1 MADNVLDNSKATTN
15 NPNLMSGDSD
25 LIQGFKGIKS
35 FTENGLLLYEEKET
49 GITPPK
55 SLDQEI
61 VMFSDTSGNLLAGSG
76 YTKSDLGL
84 LVDFY
89 NSPSTRVGAGIGLYW
104 DGNTLNS
111 SVGGGGSV
119 TSVGLTAPV
128 GFLVTNSPIQDNG
141 NINLSFESG
150 YSLPTNTKQS
160 QWDAAFSWGD
170 HSQAGYL
177 ISLPSHN
184 HDDLYYTEAEINNLL
199 ANSTQW
205 DEAYSWGNHASAG
218 YLISLPSHNHD
229 DLYYTEAEI
238 NNLLANSTQWDT
250 AYSWG
255 NHASAGYLTSLPN
268 HTHDDRYALISHTH
282 SYNPT
287 IGTDADL
294 NTSGAQIIDRIYV
307 TDGVI
312 TDMGARDLTL
322 SDLGYLGDINANNYT
337 HPNHTGEVTS
347 SGDGAQT
354 IHYTAISN
362 KTNKTSFSENED
374 FLVEDGNSLYKV
386 GILSLLDYMENNL
399 SFSNNL
405 GTITQVSTN
414 TGLDGGASSGPVTI
428 SLNLSELSPFSGTI
442 NSSNDHLVMMDS
454 GAERKVAFGSIPLSK
469 FNNDLSLGTTS
480 FEVKAGVYT
489 NDIEGGETLEFDGL
503 NGIICTGRTLAAGG
517 SKIEVALSAL
527 TSDWNA
533 GSSYSITANNF
544 IGSSDISLKENIKE
558 LLYLSRLGT
567 KYKSFKFKD
576 GLDDRTHFGVVAQDL
591 EKELPNLVYKDK
603 YGIKSVAYQE
613 LHSYEIAY
621 LKQENDLLKTQI
633 SLLEDRLSKIER
645 TMNAH

>member
-205 DEAYSWGNHASAG
+205 DE
-218 YLISLPSHNHD
+218 
-229 DLYYTEAEI
+229 
-238 NNLLANSTQWDT
+238 

>member
-160 QWDAAFSWGD
+160 QWDAAF
-170 HSQAGYL
+170 
-177 ISLPSHN
+177 
-184 HDDLYYTEAEINNLL
+184 
-199 ANSTQW
+199 
-205 DEAYSWGNHASAG
+205 SWGNHASAG

>member
-160 QWDAAFSWGD
+160 
-170 HSQAGYL
+170 
-177 ISLPSHN
+177 
-184 HDDLYYTEAEINNLL
+184 
-199 ANSTQW
+199 QW

>member
-170 HSQAGYL
+170 HSQ
-177 ISLPSHN
+177 
-184 HDDLYYTEAEINNLL
+184 
-199 ANSTQW
+199 
-205 DEAYSWGNHASAG
+205 AG